1 MIFPPQIYGAFI
13 DVGNF
18 NKEFKAYI
26 PLLKRL
32 NKKVPLE
39 NLQQI

>member
-1 MIFPPQIYGAFI
+1 
-13 DVGNF
+13 VGNY

-32 NKKVPLE
+32 NKKLPDDSLK
-39 NLQQI
+39 QIKNNFA